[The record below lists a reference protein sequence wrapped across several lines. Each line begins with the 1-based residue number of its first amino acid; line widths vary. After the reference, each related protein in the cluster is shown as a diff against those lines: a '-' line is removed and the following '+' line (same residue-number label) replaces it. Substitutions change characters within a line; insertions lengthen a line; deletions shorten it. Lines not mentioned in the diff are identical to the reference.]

1 MILFIVEPNQPV
13 ASTANN
19 DMPINNGQSLPK
31 EQINFNQNNNS
42 SGVSWAIQYSDQECK
57 HQLMDR
63 AELITYLKSQFTGAA
78 STVSPA
84 TREEILENALKEQNA
99 VIDLLQQLNASLEKR
114 NEMLEAKVTEQSRE
128 VLEAEGHMLAAEQA
142 LASSR
147 VTKDDKGSISF
158 AAITGVEKIL
168 AQKDSVIASLQASLA
183 SRGGTTENAGGAAVG
198 VQLSHLRSR
207 VEQERLRSIELEE
220 ELAEKREEITNLNHL
235 LSGEKSRLIKSQSQA
250 NFLNHELESAKKLNN
265 QQKQL
270 VFELR
275 ASLND
280 RNLQLNRLISTLADE
295 RKKGTLATKNKSIQ
309 TDESADSP
317 MSSPTVIQKNLSHLA
332 MGLAP
337 KVRAPLYEQL
347 AGRQVITCELERR
360 QDNPELG
367 FSFSILDIPV
377 SSISGSCL
385 AIRAV
390 KDDSVASQFL
400 KPGDEILEV
409 NGFPC
414 RSFFQGQAID
424 SLQQKSGN
432 LKLVIARELSS
443 PRGSRIGLA
452 SASSTSIGATSVD
465 VKLHS
470 IEDDSEYSSRPP
482 SMVWLTAEDDTDAN
496 SSYSSPLFTDRSL
509 AKSPSM
515 VSPRPSQAATAS
527 FSKSPSSETFSTAS
541 FLDDPI
547 SAELEKLKVSLQQ
560 KDEVIN
566 KLNTSL
572 ENHEATIKHL
582 SIDTNELRLE
592 LDNSNTI
599 KDSLKNELSSVN
611 ACLTKT
617 KLELA
622 QEKEVTAKQALQ
634 LEDIQNKIEEYKSAI
649 SETSDIVEGK
659 ESALLLAKA
668 ENEQIQEELNKLHN
682 SYKTETEKLITDEK
696 VQKGEME
703 KHMNEARIK
712 SEELVLQVTSL
723 SKDLVDV
730 KINMEQKES
739 DFYERLNKLVT
750 ENQHLRTDIASM
762 QEASTKSSTTL
773 QNTCDEL
780 EELNKELSSK
790 TALLLQQNQLCDTV
804 TKEKNQLEETLA
816 VTTAQLQ
823 QVQASK
829 EEIIHENEI
838 LKKAQEQ
845 WRVEQSELLEGCSS
859 RDKHI
864 AQLVQSKAQNSSQLK
879 EAKTKISSLQGEIK
893 QFQDTVEN
901 CATEKAHL
909 ETQIMQYKDQLLTLE
924 STNEATSREL
934 KILNDKLNGTTE
946 QLKNA
951 KAAMIQLQAKN
962 KTLDDR
968 EKKLNEQLEKLSSE
982 QKSSEMKHSM
992 KIRSLEA
999 QNAVIE
1005 KELERQSSLHQQGV
1019 NDEVTRLR
1027 NETAQQRE
1035 TLMNNESERIK
1046 LLTEVDQANKSQQ
1059 RMQTEIEA
1067 LKSDREALEAT
1078 NGLLKTKHAEMNDM
1092 LSQSTS
1098 NCANLQNKLT
1108 AHETTNSEL
1117 RASNAKLHDRVKELE
1132 DDCSRLQDM
1141 LQKDEQKIFDDQV
1154 LLSNVSRQ
1162 LETAQLEVA
1171 TKTSKYS
1178 KLEEEM
1184 ISEKNKLK
1192 QCESSNT
1199 LLQDEAEKLNKLKYQ
1214 QNEKIA
1220 TLEAMLDQEKNKVK
1234 RLENTVASRNAEYT
1248 TIEETWTAFKR
1259 DSTLK
1264 IQALTTQNTAL
1275 EENVE
1280 ILKKQISKQN
1290 SEHSL
1295 ITSELTSKLEEK
1307 AAALK
1312 MLQEEVAA
1320 ITVDNQEKCNSMI
1333 RLQSELEQAEKIT
1346 SQLKESLN
1354 TIEVTLA
1361 NSQDSEKEI
1370 SSQLK
1375 QLQTD
1380 HSMLLSINA
1389 ELKHKVDKSESELI
1403 SSKVAAKL
1411 MLNSMQE
1418 IKSSMLA
1425 MEERCHLL
1433 EKQKNE
1439 LQNQYDILNTNSKPL
1454 ESSNR
1459 SMKGEL
1465 EAYQA
1470 ANDQMKT
1477 SITQMKSDI
1486 EKLSNDWKAS
1496 LETEEALKAKISQLE
1511 TAKKELI
1518 TTNEALQTCQD
1529 EMKELLLKAERD
1541 KENEAEVHAQE
1552 VLSLQHKLQQRE
1564 KAEIELTGKLSNM
1577 ERSKQELQ
1585 STVDQLI
1592 AAQTALNN
1600 TLTSSGSVKEM
1611 EIAKLQAKIV
1621 DLEKS
1626 LSSTKTELNE
1636 TKEVGAKL
1644 KHDISQIERER
1655 QAHSISADKLQV
1667 SVDKMSEDHEKESK
1681 KLLERIRSLQLTK
1694 NELENEN
1701 QKLKF
1706 EGSSLNEEISKLAN
1720 LKLLLV
1726 EKEEENTLVNKELK
1740 ENLAMVSA
1748 LTVER
1753 DHLLTTLRR
1762 YEVNKHTESVQQPT
1776 PKAARASSKEELI
1789 KLLKDKEEE
1798 AFRLKDYI
1806 SKLLAS
1812 VVERAPFVLE
1822 QMK

>member
-1 MILFIVEPNQPV
+1 MSQCFYIAEPNQPV
-13 ASTANN
+13 ASTDND
-19 DMPINNGQSLPK
+19 DMPINNGQSFPK
-31 EQINFNQNNNS
+31 EQINFNESKNS
-42 SGVSWAIQYSDQECK
+42 SNISQAVQYSDQECK

-63 AELITYLKSQFTGAA
+63 AELITYLKSQFTEAA
-78 STVSPA
+78 TTATPA
-84 TREEILENALKEQNA
+84 TREEVLENALKEQNA

-142 LASSR
+142 LVSSR

-183 SRGGTTENAGGAAVG
+183 SRVGATDNAGGAALG

-207 VEQERLRSIELEE
+207 VEQERLHSIELEE

-250 NFLNHELESAKKLNN
+250 NLLNHELESAKKLNN

-280 RNLQLNRLISTLADE
+280 RNLQLNKLISTLADE
-295 RKKGTLATKNKSIQ
+295 RKKVTLATKNKSIQ
-309 TDESADSP
+309 TDEPVDSP
-317 MSSPTVIQKNLSHLA
+317 TSSPVVIQKNLSYLA

-347 AGRQVITCELERR
+347 AGRRVTTCELKRR

-385 AIRAV
+385 VIRAV

-443 PRGSRIGLA
+443 PRGSKIGLNA
-452 SASSTSIGATSVD
+452 SASCTSIGATSVD

-470 IEDDSEYSSRPP
+470 TEDDSEYSSRPP

-496 SSYSSPLFTDRSL
+496 SSYSSPPYTDSSL
-509 AKSPSM
+509 AKSPSIM
-515 VSPRPSQAATAS
+515 SPRPSSQAAMAS

-541 FLDDPI
+541 LLDDPI

-572 ENHEATIKHL
+572 ANHEATIKHL

-592 LDNSNTI
+592 LDDK
-599 KDSLKNELSSVN
+599 KDNLKAELSSVN
-611 ACLTKT
+611 ACLAKT
-617 KLELA
+617 KLDQT
-622 QEKEVTAKQALQ
+622 QEEEVTAKQAQQ
-634 LEDIQNKIEEYKSAI
+634 LEDLQNKIEEYKSAR
-649 SETSDIVEGK
+649 SEINDK
-659 ESALLLAKA
+659 ESALLLAKT
-668 ENEQIQEELNKLHN
+668 ENEQIKEELNKLQQIHN

-696 VQKGEME
+696 VQKSEME
-703 KHMNEARIK
+703 KQMNEARIE
-712 SEELVLQVTSL
+712 SEGLVLKVTSL

-730 KINMEQKES
+730 KINMEQKEN

-750 ENQHLRTDIASM
+750 ENQHLRTDVASM

-790 TALLLQQNQLCDTV
+790 NAVLLEQNRLCETV

-816 VTTAQLQ
+816 VTMAQLQ

-829 EEIIHENEI
+829 EEIMHENEI
-838 LKKAQEQ
+838 SKKAQEQ
-845 WRVEQSELLEGCSS
+845 WRVEQSKLLEACSS
-859 RDKHI
+859 RDKQI
-864 AQLVQSKAQNSSQLK
+864 AQLMQSKAQNSSQLE
-879 EAKTKISSLQGEIK
+879 EAKTKISTLQGEMK
-893 QFQDTVEN
+893 QFQDTIEN
-901 CATEKAHL
+901 YATEKTHL
-909 ETQIMQYKDQLLTLE
+909 ETQIIQYKDQLLTLE
-924 STNEATSREL
+924 STNQATSGEL
-934 KILNDKLNGTTE
+934 KILNDRLNSTTE
-946 QLKNA
+946 QLKNTN
-951 KAAMIQLQAKN
+951 AAMTQLQAKN

-968 EKKLNEQLEKLSSE
+968 EKKLNEQLEKLSPE
-982 QKSSEMKHSM
+982 QKSLEMKLSM

-999 QNAVIE
+999 QKAMIE

-1019 NDEVTRLR
+1019 NDEVTSLC
-1027 NETAQQRE
+1027 NEIAQQRE
-1035 TLMNNESERIK
+1035 TLLNNESERIK
-1046 LLTEVDQANKSQQ
+1046 LLTEVNQANKSQQ
-1059 RMQTEIEA
+1059 RMQNEIEA

-1078 NGLLKTKHAEMNDM
+1078 NSLLKMKHAEMNDM

-1098 NCANLQNKLT
+1098 NCASLQNKLT
-1108 AHETTNSEL
+1108 AHETANSEL
-1117 RASNAKLHDRVKELE
+1117 QASNAKLHDRVKELE
-1132 DDCSRLQDM
+1132 DEHSKLQDT
-1141 LQKDEQKIFDDQV
+1141 LQKHERKIFDDQV
-1154 LLSNVSRQ
+1154 LFGNVSRQ

-1171 TKTSKYS
+1171 TKTSEYS

-1192 QCESSNT
+1192 QYESSNK
-1199 LLQDEAEKLNKLKYQ
+1199 LVQEEVEKLTKLKHQ
-1214 QNEKIA
+1214 LNEKIA
-1220 TLEAMLDQEKNKVK
+1220 TSEATLDQEKNKVK
-1234 RLENTVASRNAEYT
+1234 RLENTVASKNAEYT
-1248 TIEETWTAFKR
+1248 TIEETWTAFKK

-1264 IQALTTQNTAL
+1264 IQALTTHNTAL

-1280 ILKKQISKQN
+1280 MLKKQTDKQN

-1295 ITSELTSKLEEK
+1295 IMSELTSKHEEK

-1312 MLQEEVAA
+1312 MLQEELVA
-1320 ITVDNQEKCNSMI
+1320 ITADSQEKHNSMI

-1354 TIEVTLA
+1354 TIETTLA

-1375 QLQTD
+1375 QLQKD

-1389 ELKHKVDKSESELI
+1389 ELKHKVNKSESELI
-1403 SSKVAAKL
+1403 GSKVAAKS
-1411 MLNSMQE
+1411 MSNSMQE

-1425 MEERCHLL
+1425 MEERCHIL

-1439 LQNQYDILNTNSKPL
+1439 LQNQYHILDTNSKAL

-1465 EAYQA
+1465 EAYQT

-1477 SITQMKSDI
+1477 SITQMKSEI
-1486 EKLSNDWKAS
+1486 GKLSSDWKAS
-1496 LETEEALKAKISQLE
+1496 LETEEALNAKISQLE

-1529 EMKELLLKAERD
+1529 EMKELLLKAEQD
-1541 KENEAEVHAQE
+1541 KENKADIHTQE
-1552 VLSLQHKLQQRE
+1552 ISSLRHKLQQRE
-1564 KAEIELTGKLSNM
+1564 KAEIELTRKLSNM

-1626 LSSTKTELNE
+1626 LSSTKAEVNE
-1636 TKEVGAKL
+1636 SKEVEAKL
-1644 KHDISQIERER
+1644 KYNISQIERER
-1655 QAHSISADKLQV
+1655 QAHSISADKLQA

-1681 KLLERIRSLQLTK
+1681 KLLEKIKSLQLTN

-1706 EGSSLNEEISKLAN
+1706 EGSNLNEEISKLAN
-1720 LKLLLV
+1720 LKLLLI
-1726 EKEEENTLVNKELK
+1726 EKEEENTMVNKELK

-1748 LTVER
+1748 LTIER

>member
-1 MILFIVEPNQPV
+1 
-13 ASTANN
+13 
-19 DMPINNGQSLPK
+19 MPISNGQSLPE
-31 EQINFNQNNNS
+31 EQMNSNQNNNS
-42 SGVSWAIQYSDQECK
+42 SSVSQAMQYSDQECK

-63 AELITYLKSQFTGAA
+63 AELITYLKSNFTGAA
-78 STVSPA
+78 STGSPV
-84 TREEILENALKEQNA
+84 TREEVLENALKEQNA
-99 VIDLLQQLNASLEKR
+99 VIDLLQQLNASLEER

-147 VTKDDKGSISF
+147 VTKDDKGSVSF

-183 SRGGTTENAGGAAVG
+183 SRGGAAENAGGAVLG

-207 VEQERLRSIELEE
+207 VEQERLHSIELEE

-280 RNLQLNRLISTLADE
+280 RNLQLNKLISTMADE
-295 RKKGTLATKNKSIQ
+295 RKKVTLATKNKSIQ
-309 TDESADSP
+309 TDESVDSP
-317 MSSPTVIQKNLSHLA
+317 TSSPTVIQKNLSHLA

-367 FSFSILDIPV
+367 FSFSVLDIPV

-385 AIRAV
+385 VIRAV

-424 SLQQKSGN
+424 SLQQRSGN

-443 PRGSRIGLA
+443 PRGNKIGLNT
-452 SASSTSIGATSVD
+452 SASCTSVGATSVD

-470 IEDDSEYSSRPP
+470 TEDDSEYSSRPP
-482 SMVWLTAEDDTDAN
+482 STVWLTAEDDTDAN
-496 SSYSSPLFTDRSL
+496 SSYSGPLYTDSSL
-509 AKSPSM
+509 AKSPSLM
-515 VSPRPSQAATAS
+515 SPRPSQAAVAS
-527 FSKSPSSETFSTAS
+527 FNKSPSSETFSTAS
-541 FLDDPI
+541 LLDDPI
-547 SAELEKLKVSLQQ
+547 SAELEKLKVGLQQ

-582 SIDTNELRLE
+582 SIDINELRLE
-592 LDNSNTI
+592 LDDSNTI
-599 KDSLKNELSSVN
+599 KDNLKNELSSVN

-617 KLELA
+617 KLELT
-622 QEKEVTAKQALQ
+622 QEKEVTAKQAQQ
-634 LEDIQNKIEEYKSAI
+634 LEDLQNKIAEYKSAQ
-649 SETSDIVEGK
+649 SEISDIVEAK
-659 ESALLLAKA
+659 ENALSLAKA
-668 ENEQIQEELNKLHN
+668 ANEQIKEELNKLQQIHN
-682 SYKTETEKLITDEK
+682 SYKMETEKLIKDEQ

-703 KHMNEARIK
+703 KQMNEAKIE
-712 SEELVLQVTSL
+712 SEELVLKVTSL

-750 ENQHLRTDIASM
+750 ENQHLRTDVASI
-762 QEASTKSSTTL
+762 QETSTKNSTTL

-790 TALLLQQNQLCDTV
+790 TALLLEQNQLCDTV
-804 TKEKNQLEETLA
+804 TKEKYQLEETLA

-823 QVQASK
+823 QMQASK
-829 EEIIHENEI
+829 EEIIHDNKN
-838 LKKAQEQ
+838 LKKGQEQ
-845 WRVEQSELLEGCSS
+845 WRVEQAELLEECSS
-859 RDKHI
+859 RDKQI
-864 AQLVQSKAQNSSQLK
+864 AQLMESKAQNSSQLE
-879 EAKTKISSLQGEIK
+879 EAKTKIITLQDEMK
-893 QFQDTVEN
+893 EFQGTIDDYV
-901 CATEKAHL
+901 TEKAHL
-909 ETQIMQYKDQLLTLE
+909 ETQIVQYKDQLLTLG
-924 STNEATSREL
+924 STNEATSGEL
-934 KILNDKLNGTTE
+934 KILKDKLNSTTE

-951 KAAMIQLQAKN
+951 NTAMIELQAKN
-962 KTLDDR
+962 KTLEDR
-968 EKKLNEQLEKLSSE
+968 EKKLNEQLDKLSSE
-982 QKSSEMKHSM
+982 QKSLEMKLSM
-992 KIRSLEA
+992 KIHSLEA
-999 QNAVIE
+999 QKAVIE

-1019 NDEVTRLR
+1019 NDEVTRLH

-1035 TLMNNESERIK
+1035 TLLNNESERIK
-1046 LLTEVDQANKSQQ
+1046 LLAEVDQAIKSQQ
-1059 RMQTEIEA
+1059 KMKKEIEA
-1067 LKSDREALEAT
+1067 LKSDQDALEAT
-1078 NGLLKTKHAEMNDM
+1078 NSLLKTKHAEMNDM

-1098 NCANLQNKLT
+1098 NCASLQRKLT
-1108 AHETTNSEL
+1108 VHETTNSEL
-1117 RASNAKLHDRVKELE
+1117 QVSNAKLHDRVKELE
-1132 DDCSRLQDM
+1132 DEYSKLQGM
-1141 LQKDEQKIFDDQV
+1141 LQKHEQKIFDDQV
-1154 LLSNVSRQ
+1154 LLGDVSHQ

-1171 TKTSKYS
+1171 TKTSERS

-1184 ISEKNKLK
+1184 ITEKNKSK
-1192 QCESSNT
+1192 QFESSNK
-1199 LLQDEAEKLNKLKYQ
+1199 LLQEEVEKLTKLKHQ
-1214 QNEKIA
+1214 LNENIA
-1220 TLEAMLDQEKNKVK
+1220 TSEAMLDQEKNKVK
-1234 RLENTVASRNAEYT
+1234 RLENIVASRNAEYT
-1248 TIEETWTAFKR
+1248 TIEETWTAFKK

-1275 EENVE
+1275 EENVK
-1280 ILKKQISKQN
+1280 ILKKQIDKQN

-1312 MLQEEVAA
+1312 MLQEEVVA
-1320 ITVDNQEKCNSMI
+1320 ITADSQEKHNSMI
-1333 RLQSELEQAEKIT
+1333 KLQSELEQAEKIA
-1346 SQLKESLN
+1346 SQLKESLSA
-1354 TIEVTLA
+1354 IEATLA
-1361 NSQDSEKEI
+1361 NSQDSEKET

-1375 QLQTD
+1375 QLQKD
-1380 HSMLLSINA
+1380 HSMLLTING

-1403 SSKVAAKL
+1403 TAKVAAKS
-1411 MLNSMQE
+1411 MSNSMQE
-1418 IKSSMLA
+1418 IKSNMLA
-1425 MEERCHLL
+1425 MEERCHIL

-1439 LQNQYDILNTNSKPL
+1439 LQNQYHILNASYKAL
-1454 ESSNR
+1454 ESNSH
-1459 SMKGEL
+1459 SMKDEL
-1465 EAYQA
+1465 EAYQT
-1470 ANDQMKT
+1470 ANDQMKG
-1477 SITQMKSDI
+1477 SITQMKN
-1486 EKLSNDWKAS
+1486 EMAKLSSDWKAS
-1496 LETEEALKAKISQLE
+1496 LENEEALKAKISQLE

-1529 EMKELLLKAERD
+1529 EMKELLLKAEQD
-1541 KENEAEVHAQE
+1541 KDNEAQVHAQE
-1552 VLSLQHKLQQRE
+1552 ISSLQHELQQRE
-1564 KAEIELTGKLSNM
+1564 KTKIELTSKLSNT

-1600 TLTSSGSVKEM
+1600 TLTSSGSIKEM

-1626 LSSTKTELNE
+1626 LSATKTELNE
-1636 TKEVGAKL
+1636 TKEVEAKL
-1644 KHDISQIERER
+1644 KYNISQIERER
-1655 QAHSISADKLQV
+1655 QAHSISADKLQA
-1667 SVDKMSEDHEKESK
+1667 SVDKMSEDHENESK
-1681 KLLERIRSLQLTK
+1681 KLLEKIKSLQLTN

-1706 EGSSLNEEISKLAN
+1706 ESSSLNEEIGKVAN
-1720 LKLLLV
+1720 LKLQLV
-1726 EKEEENTLVNKELK
+1726 EKEEQNTLVNKELK